1 VAAAVALSPLTPM
14 GLARRAELR
23 PGVAIDLA
31 VLAPGAL
38 AVVALVAGCAS
49 VAAWR
54 AARAPA
60 TALGVVEPVVS
71 GRSSRV
77 ADALAAAGL
86 PPTAVTGVRLALEP
100 GRGRTAV
107 PVRTATVGAAA
118 AVCAL
123 AAASVFGAS
132 LARLA
137 ATPAAYGWTW
147 DLSVGNFASP
157 AEVRR
162 AAGVL
167 DAFPTVSYRATAPGP
182 LLIDGHQVEALIF
195 ERGTGTVPLQLLD
208 GREPVRPD
216 EIALGPMTM
225 RTLGKHLGDT
235 VVVAPIDPGKA
246 SQRLRVVGQ
255 LVLSAGPLD
264 TAIAPGKGAVVDF
277 EVLRRFYPEPGAAV
291 PQAFFVRLDPA
302 ADRARAVDALQRAF
316 PGTVVRPLPH
326 PDIANVQR
334 VVYLPG
340 VLSILV
346 VLLALGTV
354 IHALVSSVR
363 RRRRDLAVLKT
374 LGFLPRQ
381 VSATVACQATA
392 FAAAAV
398 LAGLPVGV
406 AVGRWAWRLVAD
418 QLGVVS
424 EPVVPSLQALAVAA
438 GAVVVANL
446 IAIGPGWAAG
456 RLRPAIVL
464 RSE

>member
-1 VAAAVALSPLTPM
+1 VIGAGGAVIAVATAVALSPLTPM

-23 PGVAIDLA
+23 PGVAADPA

-38 AVVALVAGCAS
+38 AVVALVAGCAT

-86 PPTAVTGVRLALEP
+86 PPTAVTGVRLVLEP

-107 PVRTATVGAAA
+107 PVRTAIIGAAA

-147 DLSVGNFASP
+147 DLSVGNFTHP

-167 DAFPTVSYRATAPGP
+167 DAFPMVSSYRATAPGP
-182 LLIDGHQVEALIF
+182 LLIDGHQVEVLIF
-195 ERGTGTVPLQLLD
+195 ERGRGTVPLQLLD

-235 VVVAPIDPGKA
+235 VAVAPIDPGKA

-277 EVLRRFYPEPGAAV
+277 EVLRRFYPEPDAAV

-302 ADRARAVDALQRAF
+302 ADHTQAVDSLQRSIHCSGRF
-316 PGTVVRPLPH
+316 PAR
-326 PDIANVQR
+326 
-334 VVYLPG
+334 
-340 VLSILV
+340 
-346 VLLALGTV
+346 
-354 IHALVSSVR
+354 SSVPSR
-363 RRRRDLAVLKT
+363 T
-374 LGFLPRQ
+374 PTSPMS
-381 VSATVACQATA
+381 SASSTYPACSPPWWRFWPWVPSSMRWSARYA
-392 FAAAAV
+392 GAAAISPCSKRSASCPGRCRPRWP
-398 LAGLPVGV
+398 ARPPPSPRLPCSS
-406 AVGRWAWRLVAD
+406 A
-418 QLGVVS
+418 S
-424 EPVVPSLQALAVAA
+424 P
-438 GAVVVANL
+438 
-446 IAIGPGWAAG
+446 
-456 RLRPAIVL
+456 
-464 RSE
+464 